1 MNRNQSQM
9 DCRLLCRKQNNEAS
23 RKKMAN
29 ISIILNWAKYSK
41 YYTRALIFR
50 TLLKV
55 KLKFLLLKTPLSD
68 RQVMLWKNIFVLLML
83 KKILRT
89 HTELEQT
96 NKKTENQV
104 KKIIKRYECV
114 FHKRM
119 LK

>member
-1 MNRNQSQM
+1 MNKNQSQM

-41 YYTRALIFR
+41 YYTRVLIIW

-55 KLKFLLLKTPLSD
+55 KLKSLLLKIPVRD
-68 RQVMLWKNIFVLLML
+68 RQDMLWKNIFVLHML

-89 HTELEQT
+89 RTELEQT

-104 KKIIKRYECV
+104 KKWTKDLNLYFTKEC
-114 FHKRM
+114 
-119 LK
+119 